1 MGKRYLAFYLLPLAC
16 LAGFLVGNW
25 GPRADLRAL
34 QELTKNEKRADA
46 ERKPDGLDT
55 FARMAKIPETAKH
68 PRRRRQARTDV
79 RRSVIAVT
87 NAPKAE
93 VTADVSGATNAVAAA
108 ETPKRRRTP
117 DDLRA
122 RIEEAQEMW
131 ATRVDVARAQ
141 WKAKLGLS
149 GDAEKAFDDALQDMN
164 EKLYTSVSALAERL
178 ASEEK
183 MTPELGFRLMGDTST
198 ILAETYDKIGT
209 CIPSERRAEISE
221 MQMVDFI
228 DPAVAE
234 PLIDVQDK
242 LEGFSMRPGGP
253 VAEGK

>member
-1 MGKRYLAFYLLPLAC
+1 MNKCFFLLPLAC
-16 LAGFLVGNW
+16 LVGFLVGNW

-108 ETPKRRRTP
+108 ETQKSKSRRTP

-122 RIEEAQEMW
+122 RSEEAQEMW

-164 EKLYTSVSALAERL
+164 EKLYASVSALAERL
-178 ASEEK
+178 AFEEK

-221 MQMVDFI
+221 MQMIDFI

-242 LEGFSMRPGGP
+242 LEGFSMRPG
-253 VAEGK
+253 AEGK

>member
-1 MGKRYLAFYLLPLAC
+1 MNKWFFLLPVVC
-16 LAGFLVGNW
+16 LVGFVVGSW
-25 GPRADLRAL
+25 GSRADLRAL
-34 QELTKNEKRADA
+34 KELDKNEKRAAA
-46 ERKPDGLDT
+46 ERKPDGFDT

-68 PRRRRQARTDV
+68 PRRHRPSRAEA
-79 RRSVIAVT
+79 RRSAIAVT
-87 NAPKAE
+87 NAPKVE
-93 VTADVSGATNAVAAA
+93 VSADAPGATNAVASA
-108 ETPKRRRTP
+108 EASKKRRTP
-117 DDLRA
+117 EDLAA
-122 RIEEAQEMW
+122 RIEEAQELW

-164 EKLYTSVSALAERL
+164 EKLYASVSALAERL

-221 MQMVDFI
+221 MQMIDFI

-234 PLIDVQDK
+234 PLIGVQDK
-242 LEGFSMRPGGP
+242 LEGFSMHPGS
-253 VAEGK
+253 EKGK

>member
-1 MGKRYLAFYLLPLAC
+1 MKKSYYLLPLAC
-16 LAGFLVGNW
+16 LAGFLVGSW
-25 GPRADLRAL
+25 GPRADLQAL
-34 QELTKNEKRADA
+34 RELTKNEKRADA

-87 NAPKAE
+87 NASKVE

-108 ETPKRRRTP
+108 ETQKSKSRRTP

-242 LEGFSMRPGGP
+242 LEGFSMRPGM
-253 VAEGK
+253 EEKEK

>member
-1 MGKRYLAFYLLPLAC
+1 MNKWFFLLPLAC
-16 LAGFLVGNW
+16 LAGFVVGSW
-25 GPRADLRAL
+25 GSRADLRAL
-34 QELTKNEKRADA
+34 KALNKDEKRVDA

-68 PRRRRQARTDV
+68 PRRPRPSRAAA
-79 RRSVIAVT
+79 RRSAIAVT

-93 VTADVSGATNAVAAA
+93 VAADAPAATNDAARAA
-108 ETPKRRRTP
+108 EAPRRRRTP
-117 DDLRA
+117 DDLAA

-149 GDAEKAFDDALQDMN
+149 GEAEKAFDDALQEMN
-164 EKLYTSVSALAERL
+164 EKLYASVSALAERL

-183 MTPELGFRLMGDTST
+183 MTPELGFRLMGDTSA
-198 ILAETYDKIGT
+198 ILAETYDKVGAS
-209 CIPSERRAEISE
+209 IPQEQRADVSE
-221 MQMVDFI
+221 MQMIDFI

-234 PLIDVQDK
+234 PLIAVQDK
-242 LEGFSMRPGGP
+242 LEGFSMRPPG
-253 VAEGK
+253 AEGR

>member
-1 MGKRYLAFYLLPLAC
+1 
-16 LAGFLVGNW
+16 
-25 GPRADLRAL
+25 
-34 QELTKNEKRADA
+34 
-46 ERKPDGLDT
+46 
-55 FARMAKIPETAKH
+55 
-68 PRRRRQARTDV
+68 
-79 RRSVIAVT
+79 
-87 NAPKAE
+87 
-93 VTADVSGATNAVAAA
+93 
-108 ETPKRRRTP
+108 
-117 DDLRA
+117 
-122 RIEEAQEMW
+122 MW

-209 CIPSERRAEISE
+209 CVPSERRAEISE
-221 MQMVDFI
+221 MQMIDFI

-242 LEGFSMRPGGP
+242 LEGFSMRPG
-253 VAEGK
+253 AEGK